1 MPDPDSDTDLDT
13 NPFDTFARLYD
24 WEHDQFD
31 QDVTL
36 YLALVRRFG
45 GPVLELA
52 CGTGRVLATLAS
64 AGFGCTGVD
73 SSPAM
78 LERAAQRLRDHALSA
93 QLVQQRVE
101 ELHLDRTFR
110 TILWPLDGLGLLLTR
125 AAQLAALR
133 AARACI
139 SHDGRLV
146 LDLANGNLRG
156 GELPEELQRH
166 LTAPDPSTG
175 RLITKWSA
183 RRSDPAEQLDE
194 LTFLYDETDEDR
206 VVHRTTV
213 QLSLRWFTRWE
224 LELLLE
230 RAGWEQAELYGGY
243 ALESYGPSSE
253 RLLVVARP
261 ARQST
266 EGRADRS
273 I

>member
-1 MPDPDSDTDLDT
+1 VPDPDSDADLEK
-13 NPFDTFARLYD
+13 NPFDAFARLYD
-24 WEHDQFD
+24 WEHDHFD
-31 QDVTL
+31 EDVTL
-36 YLALVRRFG
+36 YVALVRRFG

-64 AGFGCTGVD
+64 AGFACTGVD

-78 LERAAQRLRDHALSA
+78 LARAAQRLREHALSA
-93 QLVQQRVE
+93 RLVQQPVE
-101 ELHLDRTFR
+101 ELHLDGTFR

-125 AAQLAALR
+125 TAQLAALR
-133 AARACI
+133 AARACA

-156 GELPEELQRH
+156 GEVAEELQRH

-175 RLITKWSA
+175 RLITKWAA
-183 RRSDPAEQLDE
+183 RRSDPSEQVDE
-194 LTFLYDETDEDR
+194 LTFLYDETDKDQ

-213 QLSLRWFTRWE
+213 QFNLRWFTRFE

-230 RAGWEQAELYGGY
+230 RAGWEQTELYGGY
-243 ALESYGPSSE
+243 ALEHYGPSSE

-261 ARQST
+261 GAQST
-266 EGRADRS
+266 D
-273 I
+273 